1 MGYDNS
7 FSLKVEGKIKREGK
21 GCFACGVVA
30 EDEALNFCGKCGA
43 PLEKLAI
50 ETEPT
55 SVIEEFVNEYSDG
68 DAGYLLNEDGSSEES
83 GSGRSINSEVQ
94 AFSKKYPELTFI
106 LKCKYDKG
114 LVNEGE
120 PGTDYFFIVNGEERK
135 AEAKLVY
142 ENPFTGEEF

>member
-7 FSLKVEGKIKREGK
+7 FSLKIEGKIKRKGK

-30 EDEALNFCGKCGA
+30 EDESLNFCGKCGSS
-43 PLEKLAI
+43 LENLDI
-50 ETEPT
+50 ESEPT
-55 SVIEEFVNEYSDG
+55 SVIEELVNKYAKG

-83 GSGRSINSEVQ
+83 GSGHTINSEVQ